1 MKKITIWVKLA
12 ASSLLLTAGF
22 LLPSKANNTSL
33 QLAQQPNCKSPQTTQ
48 EQNACSSQEFKA
60 ADRKLNQ
67 LYQQLQPKLN
77 SKQKQRLIVSQRSW
91 LKFRDESCN
100 YEMGQFE
107 GGTLAASTYGYCR
120 ARVTQER
127 VKDLE
132 RYLQQANL

>member
-1 MKKITIWVKLA
+1 MKKITIWLKLA

-22 LLPSKANNTSL
+22 LLPGQASHTSW

-48 EQNACSSQEFKA
+48 EQNACSSQEFQA

-67 LYQQLQPKLN
+67 VYQQLQPKLN
-77 SKQKQRLIVSQRSW
+77 SKQKQRLLVAQRSW

-107 GGTLAASTYGYCR
+107 GGSLAASTYGYCR

-127 VKDLE
+127 IKDLAG
-132 RYLQQANL
+132 YLKQANL